1 MAATVSCPPLVKFV
15 SVSLPLRVRV
25 AEGDVV
31 FPEKSPELPVAVAK
45 LPGPATNPP
54 PTLQLLRVA
63 VWPDATVSVPPLSVM
78 KRENVVVAANVSVP
92 NALAVTGAPPTPRAA
107 SVVTDSVP
115 PLTIVAA
122 CVLAPLSVCV
132 PAPTFTS
139 VLPAR
144 LSVPEN
150 VAFVLSLPIVSVPEN
165 KVSVEPVGPAIE
177 PMLWL

>member
-1 MAATVSCPPLVKFV
+1 MILRRVKFV
-15 SVSLPLRVRV
+15 SVSLPLRIRL

-31 FPEKSPELPVAVAK
+31 FPAKALELPVAVAK
-45 LPGPATNPP
+45 LPGPAMNPP
-54 PTLQLLRVA
+54 ATVQLLRVA
-63 VWPDATVSVPPLSVM
+63 VWPNATVNVPLLSVIE
-78 KRENVVVAANVSVP
+78 RENDVVAANVNVP
-92 NALAVTGAPPTPRAA
+92 NGFTVTAAPATPNAASAVTAR
-107 SVVTDSVP
+107 VP

-122 CVLAPLSVCV
+122 CVLAPLSVSV
-132 PAPTFTS
+132 PAPTFTT

-165 KVSVEPVGPAIE
+165 KVNVEPAGPAIE